1 MLNDGLKNREH
12 DNIALQAQ
20 RDVYK
25 DQLQKYQ
32 DIITH
37 LKTRHVPHA
46 KDPGKENIAMIIEKN
61 TAPKEGEFYEYP
73 YYIARIRRR
82 FITKKKQQRCFKAKY
97 PHHRFIIEEIGNG
110 IVPMHSVD
118 LKRRVM

>member
-32 DIITH
+32 DII
-37 LKTRHVPHA
+37 
-46 KDPGKENIAMIIEKN
+46 IAMIIEKN
-61 TAPKEGEFYEYP
+61 TAPNEGEFYEYP

-97 PHHRFIIEEIGNG
+97 PHHRFIIEEIGNR

>member
-1 MLNDGLKNREH
+1 MEIEGLTSRVQAHEITNEAYQQAIWEKDAAIALLNDDLKNREH

-46 KDPGKENIAMIIEKN
+46 KDPGKENIVMIFEKK

-82 FITKKKQQRCFKAKY
+82 FITKKKTAM
-97 PHHRFIIEEIGNG
+97 
-110 IVPMHSVD
+110 V
-118 LKRRVM
+118 